1 MATRHARRSP
11 FGDQDQIGAMHYV
24 KPEMLVTLFQQVKQG
39 RIFDL
44 SHEIQMGAP
53 RIEPFM
59 LPYTMTMW
67 TSAERTRR
75 LLRDQMQATNELGA
89 LLESVHMTMHTGT
102 HIDALGHMTIADEM
116 FNGFSAE
123 ESIGD
128 WGLHRLGIEHCPPIL
143 TRGVVLDIARQKSRA
158 RLDAGTVIT
167 AQDLESTAKA
177 QHIALREGDV
187 VLVHTG
193 WGQLFMVDNAT
204 YVAGEPGL
212 GEEAAQW
219 LTARHI
225 AAIGADNMA
234 VEVMPGESPQ
244 RVFPVHQHFLVE
256 AGVYMIENL
265 HLDEVCREGV
275 YEFLFIALPVKY
287 KGATASTLRPI
298 GII

>member
-1 MATRHARRSP
+1 MMARHTRRSP
-11 FGDQDQIGAMHYV
+11 FGENDQIGAMNYV
-24 KPEMLVTLFQQVKQG
+24 KPDMLVSLCQGVKQG

-44 SHEIQMGAP
+44 GHEIEMGAP

-59 LPYTMTMW
+59 LPYTMNLW
-67 TSAERTRR
+67 TSAEKTRK
-75 LLRDQMQATNELGA
+75 LMRDNMGATNEAGA
-89 LLESVHMTMHTGT
+89 LLESIHMTMHTGT
-102 HIDALGHMTIADEM
+102 HIDALGHFTIADEM

-128 WGLHRLGIEHCPPIL
+128 WGLNKLGIEQCPPIL
-143 TRGVVLDIARQKSRA
+143 ARGIVLDVSRYKGME
-158 RLDAGTVIT
+158 RLEAGTVVT
-167 AQDLESTAKA
+167 PQDLEGTASA
-177 QHIALREGDV
+177 QQITLREGDV

-212 GEEAAQW
+212 GEAAARW
-219 LTARHI
+219 LTEQHI
-225 AAIGADNMA
+225 AVIGADNMA
-234 VEVMPGESPQ
+234 VEVMPGENPQ

-256 AGVYMIENL
+256 AGVYMIENIRL
-265 HLDEVCREGV
+265 AEVCHEEM

-298 GII
+298 AIV